1 MPIQSS
7 ADVFSISSICS
18 QNQLKSNNTTGA
30 NTMKPNRFIAKFSK
44 NICILYMSEQ
54 DIVKSFLKK
63 DENKSKNTTEFS
75 GAGRETST
83 GVPKLSQIFVAK
95 LLTTPTNSVILLITL
110 LYPAK
115 TRITFA
121 LDYP

>member
-1 MPIQSS
+1 MPMPIQSS

-83 GVPKLSQIFVAK
+83 GVPKLSLENFK
-95 LLTTPTNSVILLITL
+95 
-110 LYPAK
+110 
-115 TRITFA
+115 
-121 LDYP
+121 